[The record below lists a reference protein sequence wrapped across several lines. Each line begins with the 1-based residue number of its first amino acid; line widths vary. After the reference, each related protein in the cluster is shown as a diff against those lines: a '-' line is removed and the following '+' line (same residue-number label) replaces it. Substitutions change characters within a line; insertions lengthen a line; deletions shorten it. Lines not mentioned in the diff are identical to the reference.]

1 MKNDLTGSENKT
13 TQNNIG
19 LTSVGWILMYS
30 GCVDDR
36 LTWINHKDMS
46 CDLPEHGA
54 QQVTLNGGHFQ
65 ISGLSK
71 AWMLLHNSLLL
82 MVELRANQLRR
93 SLFTNSFAGFDICDV
108 TGVLLD
114 SIATKGTTV
123 R

>member
-1 MKNDLTGSENKT
+1 M
-13 TQNNIG
+13 
-19 LTSVGWILMYS
+19 
-30 GCVDDR
+30 
-36 LTWINHKDMS
+36 NHKDMS
-46 CDLPEHGA
+46 CDPPEHGA
-54 QQVTLNGGHFQ
+54 QQVTLNGGHLQ

-93 SLFTNSFAGFDICDV
+93 NLFTNSFAGFDICDV